1 MGAQFVPY
9 MEPSFWKGL
18 PKAKA
23 EEFARFLKF
32 VTQGSPLMT
41 NMVVEPSNY
50 GVPEYQAAPQAPADG
65 GPGTQPRR
73 RETEDALGA
82 PSRQ

>member
-32 VTQGSPLMT
+32 VTQGSSLMT
-41 NMVVEPSNY
+41 NMWWN
-50 GVPEYQAAPQAPADG
+50 PAITGFRNIRPRLTRQRTVDLERSLDG
-65 GPGTQPRR
+65 AKRR
-73 RETEDALGA
+73 ML
-82 PSRQ
+82 